1 MSDSSSS
8 SSGGI
13 SFTGLLTVLFVGLK
27 LTNVIAWPWLWV
39 LSPIWIS
46 FLLFALILAIAGIII
61 AVCK

>member
-1 MSDSSSS
+1 
-8 SSGGI
+8 
-13 SFTGLLTVLFVGLK
+13 
-27 LTNVIAWPWLWV
+27 LWV